1 MGRAYENA
9 PRLPADRVEVGTLIR
24 GEWVEVEIGPG
35 RGWFLIERA
44 AAEPRAALL
53 GLEVRRKWAAIVD
66 GRLRARGF
74 GERARVFA
82 EDARDALPRL
92 APDASVRRVFVHF
105 PDPWWKKRHAKRLL
119 IQDGFLDDVARI
131 LEPGGELFVQTD
143 VEPRARSYEELV
155 GLDPRFYP
163 GGDEAGSPRVGENPY
178 VARSPRERRAM
189 ADGLP
194 VHRLLWK
201 RGVAR
206 CTG

>member
-1 MGRAYENA
+1 MGRAYEDA
-9 PRLPADRVEVGTLIR
+9 PRLPADRVEVGSLAR
-24 GEWVEVEIGPG
+24 GDWVEVEIGPG

-92 APDASVRRVFVHF
+92 APDACVRRVFVHF

-143 VEPRARSYEELV
+143 VEPRARSYEDLV
-155 GLDPRFYP
+155 GLDRRFDP
-163 GGDEAGSPRVGENPY
+163 GGDEAGSPRIGENPY
-178 VARSPRERRAM
+178 VARSTRERRAM
-189 ADGLP
+189 TDGLP

-201 RGVAR
+201 RVAR